1 MLNKAATTNT
11 NYIIEGM
18 RITVTNIYTGEDRSL
33 TAMYSDGRGE
43 GSRDHKGGGGYGSDD
58 VVNFLTWRLNDDK
71 IYYSTSKKHV
81 IS

>member
-1 MLNKAATTNT
+1 
-11 NYIIEGM
+11 
-18 RITVTNIYTGEDRSL
+18 
-33 TAMYSDGRGE
+33 MYSDGRGE

-58 VVNFLTWRLNDDK
+58 VVNFLTWRLNDGK